1 MKSLLFTKT
10 KMSVYKQIATILNAG
25 QYTQKRNRYCAPHM
39 ISKPMGSFSMYT
51 LPRRLREM
59 RELSLVVSKP
69 LDKVTGYALTEQGVK
84 LAKSK

>member
-1 MKSLLFTKT
+1 
-10 KMSVYKQIATILNAG
+10 MSVYKQISTILNAG
-25 QYTQKRNRYCAPHM
+25 QYTSKRNRYCAPHM
-39 ISKPMGSFSMYT
+39 ISKPIASFSMYT